1 MSDAK
6 TDKPLPHPAPRP
18 SALSQPMWDAA
29 KQGKLLLQYDRKAG
43 KYQFFPRPLAIY
55 SGSDEVEWREASG
68 KGKLYAWTLVHVPLR
83 GLEDVAPYVS
93 AAVELDEGVRL
104 MARIVDCDPKAL
116 KPGMRL
122 RVAWDKVGDGS
133 LSMFVFR
140 PE

>member
-6 TDKPLPHPAPRP
+6 TEKKLPHPAPP
-18 SALSQPMWDAA
+18 ASALTQPMWDAA
-29 KQGKLLLQYDRKAG
+29 RQGKLLLQYDRKAG

-68 KGKLYAWTLVHVPLR
+68 RGKLYAWTLVHVPLR

-104 MARIVDCDPKAL
+104 MARIVDCDPKTL
-116 KPGMRL
+116 KPGMRV

-133 LSMFVFR
+133 QVMYVFR